1 MRFEAENIPISEY
14 KTAEENPHEKQVR
27 CSFDKYPIGLETCQ
41 VNISSFAP
49 CTEDLNFGYANAT
62 PCVFLKFQRKADWMP
77 KYFEAED
84 LHKANLSKKDRA
96 DIEDNYE
103 QQKPQNL
110 VSEEHFDEARPV

>member
-1 MRFEAENIPISEY
+1 
-14 KTAEENPHEKQVR
+14 
-27 CSFDKYPIGLETCQ
+27 
-41 VNISSFAP
+41 
-49 CTEDLNFGYANAT
+49 
-62 PCVFLKFQRKADWMP
+62 MP

-110 VSEEHFDEARPV
+110 VSVEHFDEARPV